1 MRVNLSTK
9 TEGGHTMSEK
19 STSIGIAEHVAIA
32 LSYALGWISGL
43 IILLIEK
50 ENDTVR

>member
-1 MRVNLSTK
+1 
-9 TEGGHTMSEK
+9 MSEK

-32 LSYALGWISGL
+32 LSYALGWIFGL